1 MNVIFKLIVMNIYTH
16 LEKLE
21 KINAYA
27 ELIKYTKE
35 RAIPLAEE
43 NIMLYEK
50 FDMFG
55 HLDQVR
61 IELKRKCQALTRI
74 ENRYKHLVSE
84 LYKISM

>member
-27 ELIKYTKE
+27 ELIKDAKNRLVTIHENEQMFKKLDFLYTGDSFYK
-35 RAIPLAEE
+35 
-43 NIMLYEK
+43 
-50 FDMFG
+50 
-55 HLDQVR
+55 
-61 IELKRKCQALTRI
+61 KRMASTEAALTRI
-74 ENRYKHLVSE
+74 EKRYKHLVSE